1 MVDPEVVRR
10 RVLARLH
17 GSDPDWDED
26 DLPPVPGE
34 RESGYR
40 AETERHDHAA
50 SNGAGNVA
58 GVAPRSGARRVAQRV
73 AFGRRVPEP
82 GTSSGNGRAGRE
94 NRPPRQSQPL
104 RASPSAESS
113 GASVHYRDVP
123 PGMRGDPRG
132 PDRAARPATSS
143 SQRGQSL
150 SLLKREHAARQSPA
164 HRRDPDAP
172 LAAEAESVHRP
183 RHFQNS
189 HTQVYNRLVAESA
202 ARRARLPRPRD
213 DEGGADHGADHG
225 AEGADDD
232 EWRVRFD
239 EPHAPPPHPRRNARV
254 DASSKNTTEDEG
266 GGYWGATEPEEGG
279 NTDAHDEPDPT
290 QLLDP
295 TRGGGARRSRRRGA
309 GIGAPTGIG
318 PRTSSALRS
327 PDGLDDDDGG
337 DAMSTGE
344 EDEPSDDAFDE
355 TGSDT
360 GSDVV
365 AVGDDIGTLP
375 RTVDVLGA
383 LRGDNLEL
391 RDKLREATEM
401 LSRVS
406 EERAAAT
413 RQRTLLQRQLKE
425 ATATRER
432 LREREAVAERARRE
446 AAEAGAAAEARA
458 KAAEKKLEKLANA
471 KKAALEAESRTVR
484 AESRISTLEMELAS
498 MRERVERAE
507 EERDEAKAE
516 TKAMAVWRI
525 EEDEKARSGDHAALV
540 AAAEEAELIL
550 APFAGEDTD
559 ADIDAILSPQA
570 KSGPGR
576 RDEDE
581 IRSTHPLASIAAR
594 AAANMERRESRLSSL
609 LSALTGEMAASKR
622 AEKEI
627 SQLRK
632 RVAESETAA
641 AAAIGAL
648 ERERLN
654 ASTRGF
660 SSARGGDV
668 EGSGVAT
675 PATPSARDV
684 ASMAVGL
691 ASSAKSRV
699 RDAEEELRAANERIE
714 AALRENA
721 SLESRLERSER
732 LRAGLRL
739 AADASEAMTE
749 QLGELETANGK
760 LRDECM
766 ATSRVALHLHR
777 RWRMARMDRWAEGK
791 ARGMSSF
798 GADLRDAKAAVF
810 FCFKFWRELSKG
822 DAPEQEQGPSAAASR
837 RSSVEEE
844 KGAEDGFSFAPPS
857 PRGEDAFTPP
867 AAGGGPTPFKDLNPF
882 ANK

>member
-1 MVDPEVVRR
+1 M
-10 RVLARLH
+10 
-17 GSDPDWDED
+17 
-26 DLPPVPGE
+26 
-34 RESGYR
+34 
-40 AETERHDHAA
+40 AA
-50 SNGAGNVA
+50 
-58 GVAPRSGARRVAQRV
+58 
-73 AFGRRVPEP
+73 
-82 GTSSGNGRAGRE
+82 
-94 NRPPRQSQPL
+94 
-104 RASPSAESS
+104 
-113 GASVHYRDVP
+113 D
-123 PGMRGDPRG
+123 
-132 PDRAARPATSS
+132 
-143 SQRGQSL
+143 
-150 SLLKREHAARQSPA
+150 
-164 HRRDPDAP
+164 
-172 LAAEAESVHRP
+172 
-183 RHFQNS
+183 
-189 HTQVYNRLVAESA
+189 
-202 ARRARLPRPRD
+202 
-213 DEGGADHGADHG
+213 
-225 AEGADDD
+225 
-232 EWRVRFD
+232 
-239 EPHAPPPHPRRNARV
+239 
-254 DASSKNTTEDEG
+254 
-266 GGYWGATEPEEGG
+266 
-279 NTDAHDEPDPT
+279 
-290 QLLDP
+290 
-295 TRGGGARRSRRRGA
+295 RGGGARRSRRRGA
-309 GIGAPTGIG
+309 GADARTPTVAP
-318 PRTSSALRS
+318 PREESRSA
-327 PDGLDDDDGG
+327 DGLDEDDDDDDG

-355 TGSDT
+355 TGGDT
-360 GSDVV
+360 GSDDA

-432 LREREAVAERARRE
+432 LREREAAAERARRE

-484 AESRISTLEMELAS
+484 AESRISALEMELAS

-550 APFAGEDTD
+550 APFSGEDADT
-559 ADIDAILSPQA
+559 DIDAILSPQA

-576 RDEDE
+576 IDEDE
-581 IRSTHPLASIAAR
+581 IRSTHPLAAIAAR

-648 ERERLN
+648 ERERVN
-654 ASTRGF
+654 AGRGF
-660 SSARGGDV
+660 SSTRGGDV
-668 EGSGVAT
+668 EAAGVAA

-699 RDAEEELRAANERIE
+699 RDAEEELRAANARIE
-714 AALRENA
+714 AASRENA

-749 QLGELETANGK
+749 QLAELEAANGK

-777 RWRMARMDRWAEGK
+777 RWRMARLDRWAEGK

-822 DAPEQEQGPSAAASR
+822 DAPERGPSAAAGR

-844 KGAEDGFSFAPPS
+844 KNAEDGFTFAPPS
-857 PRGEDAFTPP
+857 PPRGEDAFTPP

>member
-26 DLPPVPGE
+26 DLPPLPGE

-40 AETERHDHAA
+40 AETERHDAVGVA
-50 SNGAGNVA
+50 SDGAGTVA
-58 GVAPRSGARRVAQRV
+58 GVAPRSGARRGAQRV

-82 GTSSGNGRAGRE
+82 GASSGNGRTGRE

-225 AEGADDD
+225 ADDD

-239 EPHAPPPHPRRNARV
+239 EPHAPPPHPRRVGAE
-254 DASSKNTTEDEG
+254 ASSKNTTEDEG

-279 NTDAHDEPDPT
+279 NTDAAYDVPSPT
-290 QLLDP
+290 QLLV
-295 TRGGGARRSRRRGA
+295 RGGGGARRSRRRGA
-309 GIGAPTGIG
+309 GADARAVHVVPAP
-318 PRTSSALRS
+318 PANEVYS
-327 PDGLDDDDGG
+327 PDGGLDDDAG

-344 EDEPSDDAFDE
+344 EDEPGSDAFDE

-360 GSDVV
+360 GIDA

-432 LREREAVAERARRE
+432 LREREAAAERARRE
-446 AAEAGAAAEARA
+446 AAEAAKSAEARA
-458 KAAEKKLEKLANA
+458 ASAEKKLEKLANA

-484 AESRISTLEMELAS
+484 AESRISALEMELAS

-516 TKAMAVWRI
+516 SKAMAVWRI
-525 EEDEKARSGDHAALV
+525 EEDEKARSGDHAALA

-550 APFAGEDTD
+550 APFAGEDADT
-559 ADIDAILSPQA
+559 DIDAILSPQA

-581 IRSTHPLASIAAR
+581 IRSTHPLAAVAAR

-668 EGSGVAT
+668 EGSGVAA

-699 RDAEEELRAANERIE
+699 RDAEEELRAANARIE
-714 AALRENA
+714 ALGREKA

-822 DAPEQEQGPSAAASR
+822 DAPGQGPSAAASR

>member
-1 MVDPEVVRR
+1 M
-10 RVLARLH
+10 
-17 GSDPDWDED
+17 
-26 DLPPVPGE
+26 
-34 RESGYR
+34 
-40 AETERHDHAA
+40 
-50 SNGAGNVA
+50 
-58 GVAPRSGARRVAQRV
+58 
-73 AFGRRVPEP
+73 
-82 GTSSGNGRAGRE
+82 
-94 NRPPRQSQPL
+94 
-104 RASPSAESS
+104 
-113 GASVHYRDVP
+113 
-123 PGMRGDPRG
+123 
-132 PDRAARPATSS
+132 
-143 SQRGQSL
+143 
-150 SLLKREHAARQSPA
+150 
-164 HRRDPDAP
+164 
-172 LAAEAESVHRP
+172 
-183 RHFQNS
+183 
-189 HTQVYNRLVAESA
+189 YNRLLAESA
-202 ARRARLPRPRD
+202 ARRARAPRPRD
-213 DEGGADHGADHG
+213 DEGGADHGAD
-225 AEGADDD
+225 DDD

-239 EPHAPPPHPRRNARV
+239 EPHAPPPHPRPRAAV

-279 NTDAHDEPDPT
+279 NTDAYDVPSPGRLAADR
-290 QLLDP
+290 D
-295 TRGGGARRSRRRGA
+295 RGGGARRSRRRGA
-309 GIGAPTGIG
+309 GADARAPAVAP
-318 PRTSSALRS
+318 PREESRSA
-327 PDGLDDDDGG
+327 DGLDKDDDDDDG

-355 TGSDT
+355 TGGDT
-360 GSDVV
+360 GSDDA

-432 LREREAVAERARRE
+432 LREREAAAERARRE
-446 AAEAGAAAEARA
+446 AAEAGGAAEARA

-484 AESRISTLEMELAS
+484 AESRISALEMELAS

-550 APFAGEDTD
+550 APFSGEDADT
-559 ADIDAILSPQA
+559 DIDAILSPQA

-576 RDEDE
+576 IDEDE
-581 IRSTHPLASIAAR
+581 IRSTHPLAAIAAR

-648 ERERLN
+648 ERERVN
-654 ASTRGF
+654 AGRGF
-660 SSARGGDV
+660 SSTRGGDV
-668 EGSGVAT
+668 EAAGVAA

-699 RDAEEELRAANERIE
+699 RDAEEELRAANARIE
-714 AALRENA
+714 AAARENA

-749 QLGELETANGK
+749 QLAELEAANGK

-777 RWRMARMDRWAEGK
+777 RWRMARLDRWAEGK

-822 DAPEQEQGPSAAASR
+822 DAPERGPSAAAGR

-844 KGAEDGFSFAPPS
+844 KNAEDGFTFAPPS
-857 PRGEDAFTPP
+857 PPRGEDAFTPP

-882 ANK
+882 AKK

>member
-26 DLPPVPGE
+26 DLPPLPGE

-40 AETERHDHAA
+40 AETERHDAVGVA
-50 SNGAGNVA
+50 SDGAGTVA
-58 GVAPRSGARRVAQRV
+58 GVAPRSGARRGAQRV

-82 GTSSGNGRAGRE
+82 GASSGNRRAGRE

-189 HTQVYNRLVAESA
+189 HTQVYNRLLAESA
-202 ARRARLPRPRD
+202 ARRARLQRPRD

-225 AEGADDD
+225 ADDD
-232 EWRVRFD
+232 EWRVRRD
-239 EPHAPPPHPRRNARV
+239 EPHAPPPHPRRVGAE
-254 DASSKNTTEDEG
+254 ASSKNTTEDEG

-279 NTDAHDEPDPT
+279 NTDAAYDVPSPT
-290 QLLDP
+290 QLLV
-295 TRGGGARRSRRRGA
+295 RGGGGARRSRRRGA
-309 GIGAPTGIG
+309 GADARAVHVVPD
-318 PRTSSALRS
+318 PPANDVYS
-327 PDGLDDDDGG
+327 PDGGLDDDAG

-344 EDEPSDDAFDE
+344 EDEPGSDAFDE
-355 TGSDT
+355 TDSDT
-360 GSDVV
+360 GIDA

-432 LREREAVAERARRE
+432 LREREAAAERARRE
-446 AAEAGAAAEARA
+446 AAEAAASAEARA
-458 KAAEKKLEKLANA
+458 ASAEKKLEKLANA

-484 AESRISTLEMELAS
+484 AESRISALEMELAS

-516 TKAMAVWRI
+516 SKAMAVWRI
-525 EEDEKARSGDHAALV
+525 EEDEKARSGDHAALA

-550 APFAGEDTD
+550 APFAGEDADT
-559 ADIDAILSPQA
+559 DIDAILSPQA

-581 IRSTHPLASIAAR
+581 IRSTHPLAAIAAR

-660 SSARGGDV
+660 SSTRGGDV
-668 EGSGVAT
+668 GGAGVAA

-699 RDAEEELRAANERIE
+699 RDAEEELRAANARIE
-714 AALRENA
+714 ALGRENA

-766 ATSRVALHLHR
+766 ATSRVALHSHR

-822 DAPEQEQGPSAAASR
+822 DAPERGPSAAASR

-844 KGAEDGFSFAPPS
+844 KGAEDGFTFAPPS

>member
-26 DLPPVPGE
+26 DLPPLPGE

-40 AETERHDHAA
+40 AETERHDAVGVA
-50 SNGAGNVA
+50 SNGAGTVA
-58 GVAPRSGARRVAQRV
+58 GVAPRSGARRGAQRV

-82 GTSSGNGRAGRE
+82 GASSGNGRAGRE

-113 GASVHYRDVP
+113 GASVRSRDVP
-123 PGMRGDPRG
+123 LGTRGDPRG

-150 SLLKREHAARQSPA
+150 SLLKREHAARPSPA

-172 LAAEAESVHRP
+172 THAESDSVHRP
-183 RHFQNS
+183 RFQNS
-189 HTQVYNRLVAESA
+189 HTQVYNRLLAESA
-202 ARRARLPRPRD
+202 ARRARAPRPRD
-213 DEGGADHGADHG
+213 DEGGADHGTD
-225 AEGADDD
+225 DDD

-239 EPHAPPPHPRRNARV
+239 EPHAPPPHPRPRAAV

-279 NTDAHDEPDPT
+279 NTDAYDVPSPGRLAADR
-290 QLLDP
+290 D
-295 TRGGGARRSRRRGA
+295 RGGGARRSRRRGA
-309 GIGAPTGIG
+309 GADARAPTVAP
-318 PRTSSALRS
+318 PREESRSA
-327 PDGLDDDDGG
+327 DGLDEDDDDDDG

-344 EDEPSDDAFDE
+344 EEEPSDDAFDE
-355 TGSDT
+355 TGGDT
-360 GSDVV
+360 GSDDA

-432 LREREAVAERARRE
+432 LREREAAAERARRE
-446 AAEAGAAAEARA
+446 AAEAGGAAEARA

-484 AESRISTLEMELAS
+484 AESRISALEMELAS

-550 APFAGEDTD
+550 APFSGEDADT
-559 ADIDAILSPQA
+559 DIDAILSPQA

-576 RDEDE
+576 IDEDE
-581 IRSTHPLASIAAR
+581 IRSTHPLAAIAAR

-648 ERERLN
+648 ERERVN
-654 ASTRGF
+654 AGRGF
-660 SSARGGDV
+660 SSTRGGDV
-668 EGSGVAT
+668 EAAGVAA

-699 RDAEEELRAANERIE
+699 RDAEEELRAANARIE
-714 AALRENA
+714 AAARENA

-749 QLGELETANGK
+749 QLAELEAANGK

-777 RWRMARMDRWAEGK
+777 RWRMARLDRWAEGK

-822 DAPEQEQGPSAAASR
+822 DAPERGPSAAAGR

-844 KGAEDGFSFAPPS
+844 KNAEDGFTFAPPS
-857 PRGEDAFTPP
+857 PPRGEDAFTPP

-882 ANK
+882 AKK